1 MILDTL
7 VKVIQVSAMWQDI
20 NGTNEIGEQYYRN
33 PYVSSSADNEEQLTG
48 FVTPMKLLGFK
59 LYLSNSKFTF
69 LKVKHLPRI
78 LPDQTGVLVIFQSE
92 PKKGEGF
99 DYYPPPNNAAIYNAD
114 GSLRGV
120 LKIPQPNDGCWIG
133 GLHGGEAVDPKYKG
147 MLRLVIA
154 PHPDAYPEWV
164 YAVDPDQLELIPT
177 YQCVRW

>member
-1 MILDTL
+1 MAT
-7 VKVIQVSAMWQDI
+7 
-20 NGTNEIGEQYYRN
+20 T
-33 PYVSSSADNEEQLTG
+33 
-48 FVTPMKLLGFK
+48 
-59 LYLSNSKFTF
+59 
-69 LKVKHLPRI
+69 
-78 LPDQTGVLVIFQSE
+78 
-92 PKKGEGF
+92 F
-99 DYYPPPNNAAIYNAD
+99 DYYPPPKNAAIYNAD